1 MVGTEDYEP
10 RKGDAAMATTEKP
23 VLSKY
28 KARMDKAIDAL
39 KEEFASLRTGRASAS
54 LLDQVHVEAYGANT
68 PINQVAAVSVPE
80 PRMITV
86 NVWDRGLVVSVE
98 KAIRASDLGLNPVV
112 DGQTLRIPIPPLTED
127 RRKELAKLAGKY
139 AEQQRV
145 AIRNVRRD
153 ANEDCRKAQK
163 DHVISQDEEKR
174 METEVQKIT
183 DEAIKR
189 VDEALKSKEQEIMHV

>member
-1 MVGTEDYEP
+1 
-10 RKGDAAMATTEKP
+10 MATTEKP

-28 KARMDKAIDAL
+28 KDRMDKAVAAL
-39 KEEFASLRTGRASAS
+39 KEEFGSLRTGRASPS
-54 LLDQVHVEAYGANT
+54 LLDQIHVEAYGSHV
-68 PINQVAAVSVPE
+68 PINQVGAVSVPE

-86 NVWDRGLVVSVE
+86 SVWDRGLVVSVE

-112 DGQTLRIPIPPLTED
+112 DGTTLRIPIPPLTEE

-139 AEQQRV
+139 AEQQRI

-153 ANEDCRKAQK
+153 ANDDCRKAQK

-189 VDEALKSKEQEIMHV
+189 VDEALKTKEQEIMHV